1 MNRTSIFSH
10 NLLDSYKMILLP
22 YPKGVLSLVQDW
34 HQLLP
39 GPAVDFLQ

>member
-1 MNRTSIFSH
+1 MTF
-10 NLLDSYKMILLP
+10 LP

-39 GPAVDFLQ
+39 EPAADFLR